1 MSRLHFQFAL
11 LLKLDTDTIDEIKSK
26 EVPEDP
32 KGTKMYPLSDDMLH
46 ITLTSGRSCKP
57 HKEEL
62 STKLPTN
69 IEPPQ
74 IKLGECKFVYRP
86 DLNKTT
92 WVACIDNQED
102 FKNYVDSIY
111 NSMGLQNPEPERF
124 FHITIANNVPK
135 DDTLF
140 GNPFG
145 SIGDVKKE
153 DFIKES
159 KEEKTW
165 QVWFDLDGVL
175 ADFEGGLY
183 KDEPIKLA
191 KQRLDDLIDK
201 DFPQYAGLKP
211 DELKIKIKEDLLK
224 DSTLKQLKSTF
235 YAYNNLVYKIAGQD
249 GFFANLNLLPGAY
262 EMIEAATQITGVK
275 PNVCTAP
282 MGDENDPNNSSV
294 IEKKE
299 WVKKHFGDKI
309 NHVEVTLDKGRVV
322 ESKFDI
328 LIDDRQKYCDKFT
341 AAGGTAIK
349 HETPN
354 SSNLASWKDTIKKL
368 EMICMKRESRWIK
381 TFERF
386 KRTK

>member
-1 MSRLHFQFAL
+1 MSRLHFDFAL
-11 LLKLDTDTIDEIKSK
+11 LLKLDSNTIN
-26 EVPEDP
+26 EVKIRKIPEDP
-32 KGTKMYPLSDDMLH
+32 KGSKMFPLSDDMLH
-46 ITLTSGRSCKP
+46 ITLTSGKSCKP
-57 HKEEL
+57 YKEEL
-62 STKLPTN
+62 STMLPTN
-69 IEPPQ
+69 LEPPQ
-74 IKLGECKFVYRP
+74 VKLGECKFVYRP

-92 WVACIDNQED
+92 WVASVNNQQD
-102 FKNYVDSIY
+102 FKDYVDTIY
-111 NSMGLQNPEPERF
+111 GAMGLENPEPERF
-124 FHITIANNVPK
+124 FHITIANNSPK
-135 DDTLF
+135 AQSEF

-159 KEEKTW
+159 KEEKSW

-175 ADFEGGLY
+175 ADFEGGLN

-191 KQRLDDLIDK
+191 KQRLDELIDRE
-201 DFPQYAGLKP
+201 FPEYAGLKP
-211 DELKIKIKEDLLK
+211 DELKLKIKEDLPRNP
-224 DSTLKQLKSTF
+224 SLKQLKSTF

-249 GFFANLNLLPGAY
+249 GFFANLSLLPGSY
-262 EMIEAATQITGVK
+262 EMIEAATKITGKK

-294 IEKKE
+294 LEKKE
-299 WVKKHFGDKI
+299 WIKKHFGDKI
-309 NHVEVTLDKGRVV
+309 NHIEVTLDKGRVV

-341 AAGGTAIK
+341 AAGGSAIK

-354 SSNLASWKDTIKKL
+354 ASNLTSWKETIKKL
-368 EMICMKRESRWIK
+368 EEICMKKESRWIK
-381 TFERF
+381 TFEAF